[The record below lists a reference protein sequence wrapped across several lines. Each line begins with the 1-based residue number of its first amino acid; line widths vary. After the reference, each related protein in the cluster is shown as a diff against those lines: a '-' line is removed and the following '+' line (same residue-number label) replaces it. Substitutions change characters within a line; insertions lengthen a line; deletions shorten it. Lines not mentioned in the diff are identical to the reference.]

1 MLKEYLK
8 RLLDPVIALAT
19 LSNILA
25 ILAITGV
32 IGTAQ
37 VDMTTRIG
45 TIAIATLIQLGVMKQ
60 PKNTHK

>member
-60 PKNTHK
+60 PKNTQK

>member
-1 MLKEYLK
+1 MKEYLK

-25 ILAITGV
+25 ILALTGV

-37 VDMTTRIG
+37 VDMTTKIG

-60 PKNTHK
+60 PKNTQN